1 MVESHNKLPIQK
13 MGSLKLFINQINYLK
28 LLQKN
33 VKADIDFLQNRDLL
47 SEEMIDMKRKEI
59 KEKMEKEM
67 TEGETA
73 NQAFRVNNPLK
84 TLNNS
89 VSKIEDAKNQLE
101 IAGKFFRESGWFY
114 NIHTISNLQAILDIP
129 KGLLQNLLT
138 QVNNVER

>member
-1 MVESHNKLPIQK
+1 
-13 MGSLKLFINQINYLK
+13 
-28 LLQKN
+28 
-33 VKADIDFLQNRDLL
+33 
-47 SEEMIDMKRKEI
+47 
-59 KEKMEKEM
+59 M

>member
-1 MVESHNKLPIQK
+1 
-13 MGSLKLFINQINYLK
+13 
-28 LLQKN
+28 
-33 VKADIDFLQNRDLL
+33 
-47 SEEMIDMKRKEI
+47 MKRKEI

-89 VSKIEDAKNQLE
+89 VSKIEDTKNQLE

-114 NIHTISNLQAILDIP
+114 NIHTISNIEKPYIP
-129 KGLLQNLLT
+129 SSLFIFKIQLLHF
-138 QVNNVER
+138 